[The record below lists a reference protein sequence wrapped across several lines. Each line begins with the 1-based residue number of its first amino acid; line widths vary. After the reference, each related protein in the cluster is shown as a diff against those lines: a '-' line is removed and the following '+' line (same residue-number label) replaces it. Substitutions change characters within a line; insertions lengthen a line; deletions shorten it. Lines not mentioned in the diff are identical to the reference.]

1 MDTTPALD
9 RVPLLNRELGI
20 LSFNERVLAMAEDA
34 SVPVL
39 ERLKYLCIV
48 SSNLDEFFEI
58 RVAGLKA
65 QIRQD
70 PGFLLDDGRTV
81 AETLRLVAEQAHAM
95 VARQYVLYN
104 DVLIPALER
113 QGVVF
118 HTVGAWN
125 EAQRHFAHEV
135 FERDVLPILTPIAL
149 DPARPFP
156 RVLNKSLNFAV
167 ELAGKDAFGR
177 NSGIA
182 IVQAPRALP
191 RLIRVPRH
199 VSGAPHGFMLLTSII
214 QGWVG
219 ELFPG
224 MDIVGVHQ
232 FRCTRNSDLFIDEE
246 EVTNLREALKGELSQ
261 RHFGDAVRLELG
273 ESCPASMRDY
283 LCRQFGLSADDVY
296 HVAGPVNLVRLMQLP
311 DLVERPDLKFKSF
324 VPGLPESLRKG
335 EEKQKSLFKV
345 VARHDVLVHHP
356 YQSFTPVLDF
366 VREAVN
372 DPQVVAIKQTIYR
385 TGNQSELMELLVEAA
400 RRGKEVTAVVELM
413 ARFDEETN
421 INWAARLEEVGAH
434 VVFGVVGHKTH
445 AKALLVVR
453 REPGRAGSTRLRRYC
468 HLGTGNYHP
477 RTAKLYTDFGL
488 FTADESICADVHELF
503 QQLTGLGKLNQPK
516 VLWQSPFSMHQN
528 VCAAIRHETAHARAG
543 KKAAIV
549 ARMNALLEDQV
560 IALLYEASQAGVKI
574 DLIVRGVC
582 ALKPGVPGLSE
593 NITVRSIVGRFLEH
607 SRIFYFYDGGNEHVL
622 LSSADWMDRNFFR
635 RIEIAFP
642 IQDRRLKRRV
652 IEEGLS
658 IPLADHAYAWVMDSE
673 GRYSRLRSEEG
684 QRKGAQD
691 TLLAMLAQSRPCPV

>member
-1 MDTTPALD
+1 MDMTPATQ
-9 RVPLLNRELGI
+9 RRAPLLNRELGI
-20 LSFNERVLAMAEDA
+20 LSFNERVMAMAEDPT
-34 SVPVL
+34 VPLL

-58 RVAGLKA
+58 RVSGLKA

-70 PGFLLDDGRTV
+70 PDFVLDDGKS
-81 AETLRLVAEQAHAM
+81 AGETMRLVSEQAHAL
-95 VARQYVLYN
+95 VARQYALYN
-104 DVLIPALER
+104 DVVIPALESE
-113 QGVVF
+113 GVVF
-118 HTVGAWN
+118 HTVANWTD
-125 EAQRHFAHEV
+125 AQRDFAREV

-167 ELAGKDAFGR
+167 ELSGKDAFGR

-191 RLIRVPRH
+191 RLIPVPLQ
-199 VSGAPHGFMLLTSII
+199 VSGHPHGFMLLTSIM
-214 QGWVG
+214 QGCVG
-219 ELFPG
+219 ELFSG
-224 MDIVGVHQ
+224 MEIVGVHQ
-232 FRCTRNSDLFIDEE
+232 FRCTRNSDLFIDDEE
-246 EVTNLREALKGELSQ
+246 ITNLREALKGELSQ
-261 RHFGDAVRLELG
+261 RHFGDAVRLELTD
-273 ESCPASMRDY
+273 SCPASMRDY
-283 LCRQFGLSADDVY
+283 LCRQFALSPDDVY

-311 DLVERPDLKFKSF
+311 DLVDRPDLKFKSF
-324 VPGLPESLRKG
+324 VPGLPEALRKG

-345 VARHDVLVHHP
+345 IAKQDVLVHHP
-356 YQSFTPVLDF
+356 YESFTPVLDF

-372 DPQVVAIKQTIYR
+372 DPSVVAIKQTIYR

-453 REPGRAGSTRLRRYC
+453 REAQKGGATRLRRYC

-488 FTADESICADVHELF
+488 FTADETICADVHELF
-503 QQLTGLGKLNQPK
+503 QQLTGLGKLKLPK

-528 VCAAIRHETAHARAG
+528 VCAAIRHEIENAKQGRKAH
-543 KKAAIV
+543 IM

-582 ALKPGVPGLSE
+582 ALKPGVKGLSE
-593 NITVRSIVGRFLEH
+593 RITVRSVVGRFLEH

-642 IQDRRLKRRV
+642 VLDRKLKKRV
-652 IEEGLS
+652 IDEGLRVQLVDNA
-658 IPLADHAYAWVMDSE
+658 LAWTMDA
-673 GRYSRLRSEEG
+673 EG
-684 QRKGAQD
+684 QYMRKNVRGAARRAGQEI
-691 TLLAMLAQSRPCPV
+691 LLARLAQAAAQ